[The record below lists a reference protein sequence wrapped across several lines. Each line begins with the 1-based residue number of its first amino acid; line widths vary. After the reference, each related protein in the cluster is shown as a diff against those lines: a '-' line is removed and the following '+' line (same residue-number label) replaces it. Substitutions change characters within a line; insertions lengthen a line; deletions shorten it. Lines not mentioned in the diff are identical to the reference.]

1 MSIFEVRR
9 YNGIYLIGAHYP
21 RQIKFTIIIKYCAE
35 NRQKINRK
43 NQSISSTGIL
53 MFIVLLKNIIF
64 VSLPVLVLAGKHQYL
79 RGSNFILLCI
89 FKHVICIKRYPDLF
103 YW

>member
-21 RQIKFTIIIKYCAE
+21 RQIKFTIIIKYWVE

-43 NQSISSTGIL
+43 NQSISSTGVL
-53 MFIVLLKNIIF
+53 IVHCFNQKYNFCAITSFSLSWRTSIF
-64 VSLPVLVLAGKHQYL
+64 TRK
-79 RGSNFILLCI
+79 
-89 FKHVICIKRYPDLF
+89 
-103 YW
+103 

>member
-21 RQIKFTIIIKYCAE
+21 RQIKFTIIIKYWVE

-53 MFIVLLKNIIF
+53 IVHCF
-64 VSLPVLVLAGKHQYL
+64 T
-79 RGSNFILLCI
+79 
-89 FKHVICIKRYPDLF
+89 
-103 YW
+103 